1 MKLAVKLEDY
11 ILELLDAYAEENGMT
26 RSQALR
32 VALKEEIPLI
42 SEDDGGKK
50 NKIAIFYVT
59 KELLDYIDK
68 IAEENGVTRSD
79 VVRNAILKLVNE
91 YKNRIIHR
99 ARVGKL
105 TL

>member
-32 VALKEEIPLI
+32 VALKGEIPLI
-42 SEDDGGKK
+42 SEGGGKK

-59 KELLDYIDK
+59 KDLLDYIDK
-68 IAEENGVTRSD
+68 LAEENGVTRSE

-91 YKNRIIHR
+91 YNNRIIHR